1 MRQAV
6 WNKSQFWYSYEE
18 VSEYMKLTKQDK
30 KDLQIIRAYIKVI
43 EKGFGRG
50 HVKKHAFDF
59 DTSCAECASRVAVA
73 YARNVIDLYS

>member
-1 MRQAV
+1 M
-6 WNKSQFWYSYEE
+6 N
-18 VSEYMKLTKQDK
+18 KQDK
-30 KDLQIIRAYIKVI
+30 KDIQIIRAYIKVI